1 MSKKRGAPKKAAN
14 ERKAS
19 VTQIRLQPSEKE
31 GFAEAAQLAGLSLS
45 AWMRERL
52 RIAAKKE
59 LEQFGKTAVF
69 LRT

>member
-1 MSKKRGAPKKAAN
+1 M
-14 ERKAS
+14 
-19 VTQIRLQPSEKE
+19 TQIRLQPSEKE